1 MNDAPPLLTLSDVK
15 FGFPNRPVF
24 LGPVSLTVHRGDCV
38 GIIGPNGAGKSTLL
52 RLMAGLH
59 APTSGSI
66 ALGPTSLILCSG
78 RDRAHRIAY
87 VPQQA
92 PQDLPSSAREIVL
105 MGRFPHRSLGLFES
119 ARDFDIAEQVMR
131 ETKTLDYADRS
142 MTTLSGGEARRV
154 HLAAALAQHTPLLL
168 LDEPTSSLDLN
179 HELAVFDLLRRRA
192 ETQDQAVVVVTHD
205 VNLASRFC
213 THVVLL
219 SEGRCVGQGAPAE
232 VIRPEV
238 LERVYHVRM
247 TCLKMPQD
255 ASRSWIVPLEVIE
268 ADAP

>member
-1 MNDAPPLLTLSDVK
+1 LNRALPLLTLTDVR

-24 LGPVSLTVHRGDCV
+24 LGPVSLTVQRGDCV

-59 APTSGSI
+59 APTSGSVG
-66 ALGPTSLILCSG
+66 LGRTPMLLCSA

-92 PQDLPSSAREIVL
+92 PQHLASSAREVAL
-105 MGRFPHRSLGLFES
+105 MGRYPHRSLGLFES
-119 ARDFDIAEQVMR
+119 PADFAIVEQVMR
-131 ETKTLDYADRS
+131 ETKTTAYADRS
-142 MTTLSGGEARRV
+142 MATLSGGEARRV
-154 HLAAALAQHTPLLL
+154 HLAACLAQDTPLLL

-179 HELAVFDLLRRRA
+179 HELAIFELLRRRA
-192 ETQDQAVVVVTHD
+192 RTQGQAVVVVTHD

-219 SEGRCVGQGAPAE
+219 ADGRCAAQGSPSD
-232 VIRPEV
+232 VIRPEL
-238 LERVYHVRM
+238 LEDVYGVRM
-247 TCLKMPQD
+247 TALTVPHD
-255 ASRSWIVPLEVIE
+255 ASRRWVVPLEVIE